1 MIKAYNKC
9 RVLKWMLAI
18 ILAINLSMGA
28 SFLYH
33 RKLAEN
39 KTQVEGSIPDIPDI
53 QRTRFFR
60 EQLNLNPG
68 QVEKFRELNRDFNR
82 GAWQIQHQLSALR
95 VEMVHE
101 MGINQ
106 PDKNKLDNISNDIG
120 RLHTTLKNETIQFYL
135 ALKEI
140 CNEEQ
145 GKNLNALFMSVL
157 ETNEDVQLPQ
167 RGRRFRSKMP
177 QDDNE

>member
-1 MIKAYNKC
+1 MITDYNKC
-9 RVLKWMLAI
+9 RVLKWVLAI
-18 ILAINLSMGA
+18 IVVINLSMGA
-28 SFLYH
+28 SFVYH
-33 RKLAEN
+33 RQLAKN
-39 KTQVEGSIPDIPDI
+39 NTQVEGSIPDIPDI

-60 EQLNLNPG
+60 EHLNLDPG
-68 QVEKFRELNRDFNR
+68 QVEKFRDLNRNFNR
-82 GAWQIQHQLSALR
+82 SAWQIQHQLSALR

-101 MGINQ
+101 MGVHQ
-106 PDKNKLDNISNDIG
+106 PDKVKLDNISNDIG

-145 GKNLNALFMSVL
+145 GKDLNALFMSAL
-157 ETNEDVQLPQ
+157 ETKEDVQLPQ

-177 QDDNE
+177 QVDNE